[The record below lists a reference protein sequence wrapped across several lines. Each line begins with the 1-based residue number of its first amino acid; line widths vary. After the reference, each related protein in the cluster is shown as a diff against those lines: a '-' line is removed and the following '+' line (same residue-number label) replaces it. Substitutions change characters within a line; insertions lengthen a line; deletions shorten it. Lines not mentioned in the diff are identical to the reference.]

1 MPVDLYLA
9 KPDEGVKKLN
19 ELANERVKI
28 DKPAK
33 EIATWVEKL
42 WEASEKS
49 RLDQDE
55 EKEYIF
61 KFALLETLVNFRQSA
76 SYKNNKKILDG
87 KTFMKRLVPALERT
101 ELLKQILESRYSGFI
116 EDKIRFESIK
126 EEKER
131 KEREAQKALQE
142 RLSQKVDEIINK
154 SPTGI
159 QPKELVE
166 LVKDHGEKMY
176 EAGGIMILDI
186 RSREAFNRNRIAFL
200 PKWPYHPA
208 LIHVPIH
215 NVSADQCIGPQLTK
229 DSLKIPNYPFQFEN
243 RHQCRLIVLLS
254 EKSSTTDLL
263 VKQNPVLNTFKALT
277 EFDSPKQIS
286 KERIRVLDG
295 GLYEW
300 RSLYNFMMSDPTEEV
315 PKANFRESDILRSAD
330 EVNYDSVAEI
340 LDPKPK
346 PRPKPQVQEPT
357 IKPEKSEPII
367 KENTTTPI
375 PKVLEHNPD
384 LKEKLDRLALL
395 EAEEVKRRRT
405 PLREAP
411 EVPSKQTKTK
421 EEEEIEKL
429 RSQIAALEAKNRAHE
444 VGDLRKKKASHPASK
459 KTASTKNTPPERPTA
474 PKPSKNKE
482 PAPEVITKP
491 VAQQQPKRDS
501 LEEKVTKQVDLTL
514 PDDIERKYDSKTN
527 RFYYLNHKDKTTS
540 WSPPDGA
547 EIDRA
552 VKPARKSIKQIN
564 DFELLMPVHGSIER
578 GYTGLKNLGNTC
590 YMNSIIQSLGSLAP
604 LVDKFLTDKYRADI
618 NKKNFL
624 GHKGLVAEHFAVV
637 AKGLWHGGF
646 KNFQP
651 RMFKEAL
658 ASCNPIFGN
667 YKQQD
672 AQELLIFLLDG
683 LHEDLNKVKD
693 RRYIEEKDADGR
705 PDQLV
710 ADESWENHTRLNRS
724 IIVDL
729 FQGQFKATI
738 KCLSCKFTSVKFDA
752 FMFLSLP
759 IPTSGKATLEG
770 CLNLFQQTEKLT
782 GEDRWT
788 CPKCM
793 RPRDAERTL
802 RLWRMPTLLI
812 IHLKR
817 FKSDGRWKS
826 KVSTNI
832 SYPTAGFDLKPQT
845 LGKKKQPP
853 YNLIAVTH
861 HIGASTDSGH
871 YVASC
876 RRAKGWVKADDA
888 EVTKISES
896 KAISPT
902 AYILFYS
909 SKPYDSDPSGGVQ
922 F

>member
-1 MPVDLYLA
+1 
-9 KPDEGVKKLN
+9 
-19 ELANERVKI
+19 
-28 DKPAK
+28 
-33 EIATWVEKL
+33 
-42 WEASEKS
+42 
-49 RLDQDE
+49 
-55 EKEYIF
+55 
-61 KFALLETLVNFRQSA
+61 
-76 SYKNNKKILDG
+76 
-87 KTFMKRLVPALERT
+87 
-101 ELLKQILESRYSGFI
+101 
-116 EDKIRFESIK
+116 
-126 EEKER
+126 
-131 KEREAQKALQE
+131 
-142 RLSQKVDEIINK
+142 
-154 SPTGI
+154 
-159 QPKELVE
+159 
-166 LVKDHGEKMY
+166 
-176 EAGGIMILDI
+176 
-186 RSREAFNRNRIAFL
+186 
-200 PKWPYHPA
+200 
-208 LIHVPIH
+208 
-215 NVSADQCIGPQLTK
+215 
-229 DSLKIPNYPFQFEN
+229 
-243 RHQCRLIVLLS
+243 
-254 EKSSTTDLL
+254 
-263 VKQNPVLNTFKALT
+263 
-277 EFDSPKQIS
+277 
-286 KERIRVLDG
+286 
-295 GLYEW
+295 
-300 RSLYNFMMSDPTEEV
+300 MMSDPTEEV

-340 LDPKPK
+340 LEPKPK
-346 PRPKPQVQEPT
+346 PKPTPKPQVQVQE
-357 IKPEKSEPII
+357 IKPENLEPII
-367 KENTTTPI
+367 KTKSPSPI
-375 PKVLEHNPD
+375 THIPDVLENNPD

-395 EAEEVKRRRT
+395 EAQEVKRRRT

-411 EVPSKQTKTK
+411 AVPQVKSK

-429 RSQIAALEAKNRAHE
+429 RGQIAALEAKNRAHE
-444 VGDLRKKKASHPASK
+444 VGDLRKKKASKPASK
-459 KTASTKNTPPERPTA
+459 KPEKTASAKNTPPERPTA
-474 PKPSKNKE
+474 PKPLKNKE
-482 PAPEVITKP
+482 PAPESTKP
-491 VAQQQPKRDS
+491 VAQQQPRRDS
-501 LEEKVTKQVDLTL
+501 TKEKVAKQVDLTL
-514 PDDIERKYDSKTN
+514 PDDIERKYDPNTN

-540 WSPPDGA
+540 WSPPNGA
-547 EIDRA
+547 EIDMA
-552 VKPARKSIKQIN
+552 VRPARKSIKQIN

-604 LVDKFLTDKYRADI
+604 LVEKFLTDKYRADI

-710 ADESWENHTRLNRS
+710 ADESWENHTRLNKS

-759 IPTSGKATLEG
+759 IPTSGKATLES

-782 GEDRWT
+782 GDDRWT
-788 CPKCM
+788 CPKCK
-793 RPRDAERTL
+793 RARDAERTL

-832 SYPTAGFDLKPQT
+832 SYPTTGFDLKPQT

-888 EVTKISES
+888 EVTAISES